1 MITRPLL
8 IALVLGLAVLPAAQ
22 AETADELRARLDDA
36 AARADRLA
44 DEGRSPIGT
53 PRVEALPQPQAVP
66 PVDVG
71 ALSQRYERLAA
82 EQARQVLTPSAA
94 LLAFV
99 SFSMPKASLERLVD
113 DAERSNTVLVLR
125 GLVDGDLTATFR
137 AVRDLLGNRKVGWVL
152 DSEAFLRF
160 DVQTVPT
167 YVLLQPG
174 APHRPCELG
183 QCYSDADFVKLTGD
197 VPIAYALAQFDNVPG
212 FGAAV
217 AGARKGRG
225 S

>member
-36 AARADRLA
+36 AARADRLS
-44 DEGRSPIGT
+44 EQGRSPITT
-53 PRVEALPQPQAVP
+53 PRVEALPQPHAAP

-82 EQARQVLTPSAA
+82 EQARQVLTPSAG

-137 AVRDLLGNRKVGWVL
+137 AVRDLLGKRRVGWVL

-174 APHRPCELG
+174 ALHRPCELG
-183 QCYSDADFVKLTGD
+183 QCYSDADFVKLVGD
-197 VPIAYALAQFDNVPG
+197 VPIAYALEQFENVSG

>member
-1 MITRPLL
+1 MPVRPL
-8 IALVLGLAVLPAAQ
+8 ALVLMLGFAGLPAAQ

-36 AARADRLA
+36 AARADRLS
-44 DEGRSPIGT
+44 EQGRSPITT
-53 PRVEALPQPQAVP
+53 PRVEALPQPQAAP

-125 GLVDGDLTATFR
+125 GLAEGDLTATFR
-137 AVRDLLGNRKVGWVL
+137 AVRDLLGSRKVGWVL

-183 QCYSDADFVKLTGD
+183 QCYSDADFVKLVGD
-197 VPIAYALAQFDNVPG
+197 VPIAYALAQFENVAG